1 MTRAMTAALT
11 CLMLALVGCGADS
24 PEGDTS
30 AAATAAACAAAPP
43 WTPGVTYATGA
54 LASYQG
60 TVYRC
65 VQGHTALSV
74 WPPDIVPALWQP
86 ASCGG
91 GGPPPSPPDMAMPP
105 GHGGSGGGGGG
116 GTGGGGGNPPPPP
129 TGALF
134 VGYYQSWSDSWKANG
149 ADTVLAH
156 LPAYVNVVNLSFM
169 EPNAS
174 YAAGSISLGGT
185 GLSFP
190 YDGPTLRDAVK
201 ALHAAHPGTRV
212 LVSVGGATY
221 PSWSSFNPQAVAAFV
236 NDFGLDGV
244 DLDYE
249 PSNAGCS
256 SNGSTVTCPSDG
268 EYVSVVNRMRA
279 ALPRPKWVT
288 IAAWSV
294 GAYGEG
300 TWASAPPQGSA
311 YMGIALSVLKQ
322 AAGALDLVNVMS
334 YDASPAYNPQ
344 QALAAYRHY
353 FSGRIAM
360 GIETPPEAWGGHVE
374 TVGEIDTLAD
384 AVNAAHAGGL
394 MLWSIQKA
402 GPTQQ
407 FATEMCNKLGLGGCN
422 TPML

>member
-1 MTRAMTAALT
+1 M
-11 CLMLALVGCGADS
+11 MLLLAGCGEQTGDETVAADS
-24 PEGDTS
+24 VSCPS
-30 AAATAAACAAAPP
+30 PLPQWAANT
-43 WTPGVTYATGA
+43 TYATGA
-54 LASYQG
+54 IVGYHG
-60 TVYRC
+60 VVYRC
-65 VQGHTALSV
+65 VQGHTALDV
-74 WPPDIVPALWQP
+74 WPPDVVPALWQP
-86 ASCGG
+86 VDC
-91 GGPPPSPPDMAMPP
+91 
-105 GHGGSGGGGGG
+105 H
-116 GTGGGGGNPPPPP
+116 GNPPPPP
-129 TGALF
+129 PSHGDMAMPPPPPPPSPPPTGGALF

-185 GLSFP
+185 GLGFP

-221 PSWSSFNPQAVAAFV
+221 PSWSSFNPSSVAAFV

-249 PSNAGCS
+249 PSNAACA
-256 SNGSTVTCPSDG
+256 SNGSSVSCPSDG

-288 IAAWSV
+288 IAGWSV

-300 TWASAPPQGSA
+300 AWASAPPQGSA
-311 YMGIALSVLKQ
+311 YSGLTLAVLKQ
-322 AAGALDLVNVMS
+322 AGSALDLVNVMS
-334 YDASPAYNPQ
+334 YDASPAFNPE

-374 TVGEIDTLAD
+374 TIGEIDTLAD
-384 AVNAAHAGGL
+384 AVNASHAGGL
-394 MLWSIQKA
+394 MLWSIQKP

-407 FATEMCNKLGLGGCN
+407 FATEMCNKLGLGGCA